1 MAMKELAY
9 TAKHQLESATQHS
22 FRHAHVHE
30 LLAACFGFKSS
41 AALHTN
47 HVLAVLD
54 ASPVVPAEQLLTLR
68 RRLTELGYSPVAETA
83 GTVLLRLIQQRR
95 LGAVSIEAVLDVLNG
110 DGWEYPGDWGWE
122 EDEDDEVGAARQ
134 PRIDLEQV
142 DLLMHGLTVAA
153 QRDHAKAHYALAL
166 LYREDEFEETE
177 GSEYWH
183 SQLAQ
188 GRELTGIELEWALAY
203 RDNVSNAE
211 REAFHLQEAARLG
224 YGEAQLERA
233 LGAAHQAE
241 AADDFDSA
249 KQWYTE
255 AAALGDIDAMRALIY
270 EYDEENLFQNW
281 VWVYLSELLGN
292 DLREGTL
299 QAYHDGGLYAGE
311 LYDDDQGGP
320 LYVDGDE
327 GVDLTPISAEQ
338 GLEAR
343 GLAEQLF
350 RRITQ

>member
-9 TAKHQLESATQHS
+9 TAKQQLESATQQS

-41 AALHTN
+41 AALHTQ
-47 HVLAVLD
+47 HILAVLN
-54 ASPVVPAEQLLTLR
+54 APPVVPAEHLLMLR
-68 RRLTELGYSPVAETA
+68 RRLTELGYLPVAETA
-83 GTVLLRLIQQRR
+83 GTVLLRLIQQQR
-95 LGAVSIEAVLDVLNG
+95 LGAVSIEVVLDALNG
-110 DGWEYPGDWGWE
+110 DGWGYPGDWGWE
-122 EDEDDEVGAARQ
+122 DDDEVGVASQ
-134 PRIDLEQV
+134 PRIDLEQI
-142 DLLMHGLTVAA
+142 DLLMRGLTVAA

-166 LYREDEFEETE
+166 LYRGDEFEETE

-188 GRELTGIELEWALAY
+188 GRELEGIELEWALAY
-203 RDNVSNAE
+203 RDNVSKAE
-211 REAFHLQEAARLG
+211 REAFHLHEAARLG

-233 LGAAHQAE
+233 LGAAQQAE
-241 AADDFDSA
+241 ASDDFDSA
-249 KQWYTE
+249 KQWYAE

-292 DLREGTL
+292 DLRESTL
-299 QAYHDGGLYAGE
+299 RAYHDGGLYAGE
-311 LYDDDQGGP
+311 PYDDDQGGP

-327 GVDLTPISAEQ
+327 GVELTPISAEQ
-338 GLEAR
+338 ELEAR
-343 GLAEQLF
+343 RLAEQLF
-350 RRITQ
+350 SRFAQ